1 MNINLRR
8 SVLYVP
14 GANERALA
22 GVFARGADCLI
33 FDLEDAVAP
42 SAKDAARANLAGILG
57 KGDDFDCEIVVRVNA
72 LGSDPADADLE
83 MVAAVRP
90 DGVLLPKIDGRQD
103 VERAVRA
110 IERAGIDKKTRLWL
124 MVETPLAIMN
134 IAGIAA
140 CAAFEQYRLEV
151 LVIGGNDL
159 YTGMRARQSPGRG
172 AIAGLLNI
180 CVAAARAHGL
190 DVIDGVFNDYSD
202 ARSFAAECEQGR
214 DFGMDGKSLIHPAQ
228 IGICNRI
235 FSPSADEL
243 EWARAVTVAFALPQN
258 AGKGAIALKGAMVER
273 LHLAN
278 AERIIAL
285 AGKCKKVK
293 IHL

>member
-1 MNINLRR
+1 MGINLRR

-14 GANERALA
+14 GDNERALA
-22 GVFARGADCLI
+22 GAFSRGADCLI
-33 FDLEDAVAP
+33 FDLEDAAGP
-42 SAKDAARANLAGILG
+42 SAKDTARANLAGVLG
-57 KGDDFDCEIVVRVNA
+57 KGDGFDCEIIVRVNA
-72 LGSDPADADLE
+72 PGTGLAGDDLE
-83 MVAAVRP
+83 MVAAARP

-110 IERAGIDKKTRLWL
+110 IERAGIDEKTRLWL

-140 CAAFEQYRLEV
+140 SAGIAQNRLEA

-159 YTGMRARQSPGRG
+159 YAGMRARQSPGRG

-202 ARSFAAECEQGR
+202 AEGFAAECEQGR

-228 IGICNRI
+228 IEICNRI
-235 FSPSADEL
+235 YSPSDDEL
-243 EWARAVTVAFALPQN
+243 EWARAVTAAFALQEN
-258 AGKGAIALKGAMVER
+258 AGKGAISFKGAMVER

-285 AGKCKKVK
+285 AGKCKKMK